1 MKKIIFLLTLLIS
14 TFSFSLTIKPLTEN
28 EKKVIEIIEEKTL
41 IEINKK
47 LNEYKNE
54 KFESTINFDNIYNWG
69 IKYVILNNASVEIG
83 ANENI
88 SNIEVQPTLHFII
101 NENNVKLLNK
111 KNIERN
117 FNKIFKKKTGKNF
130 KNYKNFDSKS
140 INYIQNIII
149 DEIKKEWKNQW
160 NKNSS
165 KEEMKSIRKSGK
177 LYILEKN
184 MENQIIEIN
193 LNDFQ

>member
-14 TFSFSLTIKPLTEN
+14 AFSFSLTIKPLTEN

-69 IKYVILNNASVEIG
+69 IKYVILNNASIEIG

>member
-28 EKKVIEIIEEKTL
+28 EKKAREIIEEKTL

-54 KFESTINFDNIYNWG
+54 KFESTINFDNIYDWG